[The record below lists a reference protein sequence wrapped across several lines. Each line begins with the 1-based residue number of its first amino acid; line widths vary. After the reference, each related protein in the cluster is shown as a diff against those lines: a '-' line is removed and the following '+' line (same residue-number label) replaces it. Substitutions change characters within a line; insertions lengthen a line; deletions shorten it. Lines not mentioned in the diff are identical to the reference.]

1 MMEVKTLDSLCLK
14 ITDGAHHSP
23 KEFQGGIP
31 MFSVKDMTDH
41 GFDKSSV
48 KTISKEDYKK
58 LKSSGCEPKDNDV
71 LIAKDGSVMKH
82 VFKYKHYEDCALLSS
97 IAILR
102 PNMEIIDPDYL
113 VYSILNPKVKGN
125 IISNYVS
132 GSGVPRIVLKDFKK
146 IEIKVPEIR
155 IQKKVSQFLNQINS
169 KIELNQ
175 QMNKTLED
183 IAKTLFKSW
192 FIDFDPVRAKAEGR
206 PTGLSKEISDL
217 FPDSFEDSELGEMPR
232 GWRIE
237 SLSKITSFKN
247 GFAFKSKDWT
257 ESGKPVVKIRNVKP
271 LILDIE
277 GCSFISDDLKKYDEY
292 LLSKGDI
299 LIGMTGYVG
308 ETCLVPK
315 LKKMPYQNQRVGKL
329 IPTKG
334 FFKEFLFSFTRQS
347 SFKRKVE
354 EIAQGSAQ
362 QNVSGRD
369 ILELDFV
376 FGNEE
381 ILKMFSDSTSDI
393 FKKILSNFE
402 ENIILTELRDTLL
415 PKLVSGDL
423 KIPDAENLVKEAGI

>member
-1 MMEVKTLDSLCLK
+1 MKTETLKFGDIARLRKDTINPKELEDIKYLGLEHINKESLSINSIGSSKGLDSNKFVFSSDDVLFGKLRPYFRKVFKPKFDGICSTDIWVVQPRDSNICKDFLFYLMADQKFVDFANQGATGTRMPRADWNHVVEYEVKKFTY
-14 ITDGAHHSP
+14 
-23 KEFQGGIP
+23 EEQNQ
-31 MFSVKDMTDH
+31 
-41 GFDKSSV
+41 
-48 KTISKEDYKK
+48 ISK
-58 LKSSGCEPKDNDV
+58 
-71 LIAKDGSVMKH
+71 
-82 VFKYKHYEDCALLSS
+82 
-97 IAILR
+97 ILR
-102 PNMEIIDPDYL
+102 PLDN
-113 VYSILNPKVKGN
+113 
-125 IISNYVS
+125 
-132 GSGVPRIVLKDFKK
+132 
-146 IEIKVPEIR
+146 
-155 IQKKVSQFLNQINS
+155 

-175 QMNKTLED
+175 KMNKTLEE

-192 FIDFDPVRAKAEGR
+192 FIDFDPVRAKTEGR
-206 PTGLSKEISDL
+206 STGLSKEISDL

-257 ESGKPVVKIRNVKP
+257 ESGKPVVKIGNVKP

-329 IPTKG
+329 IPTKD

>member
-1 MMEVKTLDSLCLK
+1 MEN
-14 ITDGAHHSP
+14 
-23 KEFQGGIP
+23 FQLSELINLIGGGTPRRSESDYWNGDIP
-31 MFSVKDMTDH
+31 WLSVKDFNNDSRFVDTSEESITQL
-41 GFDKSSV
+41 GFEKSSTKLLNPGMIIISARGTV
-48 KTISKEDYKK
+48 GELAQLKTQMAFNQSCYGIDANSEYLENDYLYYLLKIK
-58 LKSSGCEPKDNDV
+58 IRELKS
-71 LIAKDGSVMKH
+71 IAHGSVFETITRKTFENIF
-82 VFKYKHYEDCALLSS
+82 VDLPSKIEQKKISS
-97 IAILR
+97 ILGAL
-102 PNMEIIDPDYL
+102 D
-113 VYSILNPKVKGN
+113 K
-125 IISNYVS
+125 
-132 GSGVPRIVLKDFKK
+132 
-146 IEIKVPEIR
+146 
-155 IQKKVSQFLNQINS
+155 

-175 QMNKTLED
+175 KMNETLEE

-206 PTGLSKEISDL
+206 PTGLSKEISEL

-232 GWRIE
+232 GWRIK

-329 IPTKG
+329 IPTKD
-334 FFKEFLFSFTRQS
+334 FFREFLFSFTRQS

-415 PKLVSGDL
+415 PKLVSGEV
-423 KIPDAENLVKEAGI
+423 KISNTE